1 MLKSISSYVL
11 ASAAGVAVAFMLSGI
26 FMVTEV
32 TGTAMEPELQ
42 EGSYVLVDKHAYTRA
57 SAVPDTGDVVAVR
70 NHIYTEDGEG
80 SIIIR
85 RVAGKPGDVIEI
97 KNDILYVNDRPFTDH
112 MAEPAHMD
120 DIAEYVLGD
129 DEVFLM
135 SDDRRSGTDS
145 RNEAIGTV
153 ELSSCLGKVCFK

>member
-1 MLKSISSYVL
+1 MLKSISAYVL

-70 NHIYTEDGEG
+70 KLYIY
-80 SIIIR
+80 R
-85 RVAGKPGDVIEI
+85 R
-97 KNDILYVNDRPFTDH
+97 
-112 MAEPAHMD
+112 
-120 DIAEYVLGD
+120 
-129 DEVFLM
+129 
-135 SDDRRSGTDS
+135 RR
-145 RNEAIGTV
+145 RKYNNQE
-153 ELSSCLGKVCFK
+153 SCRQAR